1 MISQVIGVDAP
12 GPGSYTPCEGSTSN
26 RYKNT
31 YNYQLHKYDR
41 KIELYDKTKLNLPG
55 PQHYILPSDFG
66 NSHLASSTGFSIP
79 QLNAG
84 VGLTAAK
91 TTRTRNNAILPRT
104 KSTNL
109 GTHPPHLGS
118 ISQ

>member
-1 MISQVIGVDAP
+1 MKKKNEERIISQVIGVDAP
-12 GPGSYTPCEGSTSN
+12 GPGSYTPCEGSVSN

-31 YNYQLHKYDR
+31 YDYKLHKFDR

-66 NSHLASSTGFSIP
+66 NSHLASSTGFTIP
-79 QLNAG
+79 QFNNG
-84 VGLTAAK
+84 VPTAK
-91 TTRTRNNAILPRT
+91 ITRTRNNAILSRT

-109 GTHPPHLGS
+109 G
-118 ISQ
+118 IQ